1 MKLNDERNKSS
12 EEELDD
18 ILDALS
24 SEASHESSENNSG
37 GSLLPPRS
45 RSFDDIINGK
55 TAPLRSEG
63 NSASA
68 KNKASASSASN
79 DDTVIIKPNV
89 KPVVKPNVNITGGEI
104 KSAAQSAPKNGFSHP
119 LINGGEIQP
128 DIAESIK
135 QSEESGKRLVTGS
148 SVPKPQ
154 NERQTAPQNGVPKAD
169 VPPVG
174 KSQTPP
180 TRPPRPETAKPVV
193 PMSKPKVVVNHEPA
207 FPEPADTGD
216 DLVVCSDA
224 DEKPRFSDS
233 AFFGVFK
240 MALYVAFV
248 LVVSISLSY
257 MIIVAGNDIFAL
269 KKGDLKEAKVSIPA
283 GLSATEIAEILKDDG
298 IINSKLTFEYYSEF
312 KDFKKK
318 KSAEDKEKKTVTVEA
333 SESTFT
339 TLVNKV
345 LSYGFGFLDYLKQ
358 DTEFVYNPGDY
369 FLDNSMSYDAIIS
382 EITEIKKDRRIIK
395 ITIPE
400 GFTTDEIIAL
410 FAENGLEATK
420 EEYIDAINN
429 YDYDYEF
436 VKQLTEVGYSKE
448 RTYRLDGYLFPDTYE
463 FYNDESAVSIIDKML
478 SNFNNKFDTSY
489 FDRAA
494 KLGYTVDEIVNLAA
508 IIEKEAKLPAEQLII
523 SSVFHNRLS
532 TGNPDKLE
540 SCATVQYAYQTAYGE
555 RKSRILDA
563 DTRIDHPY
571 NTYIHRGLPPGPIC
585 NPGLNAIIAA
595 LYPETTNYKYFVA
608 KADGSSLF
616 AETYEEHLANKAL
629 AESGFTDEN

>member
-24 SEASHESSENNSG
+24 SGGVHDSSEKNSG

-55 TAPLRSEG
+55 TAPSQGERQ
-63 NSASA
+63 NAA
-68 KNKASASSASN
+68 KKPELSLPTN
-79 DDTVIIKPNV
+79 DDTVIIEPSRKPAS
-89 KPVVKPNVNITGGEI
+89 KPNVNITGGEI

-135 QSEESGKRLVTGS
+135 QSEESGKRLVTGNS
-148 SVPKPQ
+148 APRPQTARPTARQNVGAPKAEAPSDAKPQ
-154 NERQTAPQNGVPKAD
+154 IPSART
-169 VPPVG
+169 
-174 KSQTPP
+174 
-180 TRPPRPETAKPVV
+180 PRPETSKPVV
-193 PMSKPKVVVNHEPA
+193 PMSRPNTGIKHEPA
-207 FPEPADTGD
+207 VPEPADTGD

-240 MALYVAFV
+240 MAVYVAFV
-248 LVVSISLSY
+248 LIVSLSMSY

-345 LSYGFGFLDYLKQ
+345 FSYAFGFLDYLKQ

-382 EITEIKKDRRIIK
+382 EITEIKKDRHIIK

-436 VKQLTEVGYSKE
+436 VKQLTDAGYSKE

-595 LYPETTNYKYFVA
+595 LYPEDTNYKYFVA

-616 AETYEEHLANKAL
+616 AETYEEHLANKEL
-629 AESGFTDEN
+629 AESGFTDGN

>member
-1 MKLNDERNKSS
+1 MKLNDEKNRNS

-18 ILDALS
+18 ILDAIT
-24 SEASHESSENNSG
+24 SENSHAGAPHADNGSD
-37 GSLLPPRS
+37 GSLLPKRS
-45 RSFDDIINGK
+45 RSFDDIMSGK
-55 TAPLRSEG
+55 PEKHIEDKTPIR
-63 NSASA
+63 NT
-68 KNKASASSASN
+68 NN
-79 DDTVIIKPNV
+79 VTPNENIRV
-89 KPVVKPNVNITGGEI
+89 RPNVNISSNGVRPDG
-104 KSAAQSAPKNGFSHP
+104 KPVQKGGFSHP

-135 QSEESGKRLVTGS
+135 QSEKSGKKLIVTGENGAHNTVPNRPTSNAAPSRPQKSEPVSASERKAGSRANAPS
-148 SVPKPQ
+148 SQSPYANSAHPHG
-154 NERQTAPQNGVPKAD
+154 EPKA
-169 VPPVG
+169 
-174 KSQTPP
+174 
-180 TRPPRPETAKPVV
+180 PEQ
-193 PMSKPKVVVNHEPA
+193 
-207 FPEPADTGD
+207 ADTGD

-240 MALYVAFV
+240 MAIYVVFV
-248 LVVSISLSY
+248 LIVSLSLSY

-269 KKGDLKEAKVSIPA
+269 KKGELKEAKVSIPE
-283 GLSATEIAEILKDDG
+283 GLSASEIAEVLNEEG

-318 KSAEDKEKKTVTVEA
+318 KAAEDKAENKVTVES

-345 LSYGFGFLDYLKQ
+345 FSYAFGFLDYMKQ
-358 DTEFVYNPGDY
+358 DNEFVYIPGDY
-369 FLDNSMSYDAIIS
+369 FLDNSMPYDAIIS
-382 EITEIKKDRRIIK
+382 EITEVKKDRRIIK

-400 GFTTDEIIAL
+400 GYTTDEIMNL
-410 FAENGLEATK
+410 FAESGLEATK

-429 YDYDYEF
+429 YDYDYDF
-436 VKQLTEVGYSKE
+436 VAQLNEAGYSKD

-478 SNFNNKFDTSY
+478 SNFNSKFDTSY

-494 KLGYTVDEIVNLAA
+494 KLGYTVDEIVNLAS

-523 SSVFHNRLS
+523 SSVFHNRLTS
-532 TGNPDKLE
+532 GSPDKLE

-555 RKSRILDA
+555 RKARILDA

-571 NTYIHRGLPPGPIC
+571 NTYINRGLPPGPIC

-595 LYPETTNYKYFVA
+595 LYPEDTDYKYFVA
-608 KADGSSLF
+608 KSDGSSLF
-616 AETYEEHLANKAL
+616 AVTYEEHLANKEI
-629 AESGFTDEN
+629 AEKGYNDND